1 MSLANLLKISY
12 WFALYTPPLRRTS
25 FIIVVTVLLVLLVLA
40 ILLKTS
46 AAKWRGNPPLVK
58 ALRRLARPLLF
69 FAILGGIFVTFRQLG
84 ALVLSA
90 RIWLALIDLIAL
102 VWFILVLYRVHKTY
116 KSEFAA
122 IQERRKYEAYLPKR
136 GGK

>member
-1 MSLANLLKISY
+1 MSLTNLLQLSY

-25 FIIVVTVLLVLLVLA
+25 FITVFILLLVLLVLVIA
-40 ILLKTS
+40 LKTS
-46 AAKWRGNPPLVK
+46 AAKWRGNPPLAK
-58 ALRRLARPLLF
+58 ALRRLARPIF
-69 FAILGGIFVTFRQLG
+69 FLVILGGVFVTFRQLG

-90 RIWLALIDLIAL
+90 RIWLALIDTIAI
-102 VWFILVLYRVHKTY
+102 VWFVLVLQRVHKTY
-116 KSEFAA
+116 KTEFTQ